1 MTTSTTHNVTPEA
14 LPDNRL
20 SRVLSG
26 DLGGQIVLGVVLAIA
41 VLVPIGNL
49 AVQPG
54 SVFYVPDYTV
64 TLLGKYMCFAL
75 LALALDLVWGYC
87 GLLSLGHGAF
97 FSLGGYAMGMYL
109 MREANEQSLPNFM
122 SFMEW
127 QSYPWYW
134 FGFDMFPF
142 AAIMIFVAPGVLAF
156 VFGWLAF
163 RSRVSGVYFSIM
175 SQAMVFALMLAFNRQ
190 EMGFGGTNGLKNFD
204 TLLGFDLGAAST
216 KSGLLVA
223 SAIAVVLGY
232 VVSRYIT
239 RSRAGRV
246 LMAVRDAEPRVRSVG
261 YRVDR
266 YKLWVFT
273 VSALLAGVAGALF
286 VPQVG
291 IITPRQFN
299 PVESIQIVVWVAL
312 GGRGTLYGALVGAGI
327 VNWGRTMLTSAY
339 PNAWLFVL
347 GGLFVLVT
355 IFLPRGVVG
364 IIKTLRE
371 NGLSALTDRLKSVT
385 GARQ

>member
-1 MTTSTTHNVTPEA
+1 MTTSNSHSVTPDA

-20 SRVLSG
+20 SRVLAG
-26 DLGGQIVLGVVLAIA
+26 DRGGQIVLGVVAAIA
-41 VLVPIGNL
+41 IAVPIGNL
-49 AVQPG
+49 AFPEGSALHVPG
-54 SVFYVPDYTV
+54 YTV
-64 TLLGKYMCFAL
+64 SLIGKYLCFAL

-122 SFMEW
+122 SFLEW
-127 QSYPWYW
+127 ETYPWYW
-134 FGFDMFPF
+134 YGFDSFPF
-142 AAIMIFVAPGVLAF
+142 AALMVLVAPGVLAF

-175 SQAMVFALMLAFNRQ
+175 SQAMVFAMMLAFNRQ

-204 TLLGFDLGAAST
+204 TLLGFDLGAATT
-216 KSGLLVA
+216 KNGLLVA
-223 SAIAVVLGY
+223 SALAVAIGY
-232 VVSRYIT
+232 IISRYMT
-239 RSRAGRV
+239 RSRGGRV
-246 LMAVRDAEPRVRSVG
+246 LMAIRDAEPRVRSVG

-299 PVESIQIVVWVAL
+299 PVESIEIVVWVAL

-327 VNWGRTMLTSAY
+327 VNWGQSLLTSAY
-339 PNAWLFVL
+339 PDAWLFVL
-347 GGLFVLVT
+347 GALFVVVT

-364 IIKTLRE
+364 IVKTLSE
-371 NGLSALTDRLKSVT
+371 HGVSPVLKRLKAIK
-385 GARQ
+385 GARP

>member
-1 MTTSTTHNVTPEA
+1 MTTSETNSVSPEA
-14 LPDNRL
+14 LPANRL
-20 SRVLSG
+20 SRILAG
-26 DLGGQIVLGVVLAIA
+26 DRGGQIMLGIVAAIA
-41 VLVPIGNL
+41 IAVPIGNL
-49 AVQPG
+49 AVPEGAALHVPG
-54 SVFYVPDYTV
+54 YTV
-64 TLLGKYMCFAL
+64 SLIGKYLCFAL

-109 MREANEQSLPNFM
+109 MREANEDSVPNFM
-122 SFMEW
+122 SFLEW

-134 FGFDMFPF
+134 FGFDIFPF
-142 AAIMIFVAPGVLAF
+142 AALMILVAPGVLAF

-175 SQAMVFALMLAFNRQ
+175 SQAMVFAMMLAFNRQ

-204 TLLGFDLGAAST
+204 TLLGFDLGAPAT

-223 SAIAVVLGY
+223 SAIAVILGY
-232 VVSRYIT
+232 IVSRYMT

-246 LMAVRDAEPRVRSVG
+246 LMAIRDAEPRVRSVG

-266 YKLWVFT
+266 YKLWAFT

-291 IITPRQFN
+291 IITPRQFD
-299 PVESIQIVVWVAL
+299 PVQSIEVVVWVAL
-312 GGRGTLYGALVGAGI
+312 GGRGTLYGALVGAGL
-327 VNWGRTMLTSAY
+327 VNWSKSLLTSAY
-339 PNAWLFVL
+339 PDAWLFVL

-355 IFLPRGVVG
+355 LFLPRGVVG
-364 IIKTLRE
+364 IVQTLRE
-371 NGLSALTDRLKSVT
+371 NGVTTLLKKLKLTK